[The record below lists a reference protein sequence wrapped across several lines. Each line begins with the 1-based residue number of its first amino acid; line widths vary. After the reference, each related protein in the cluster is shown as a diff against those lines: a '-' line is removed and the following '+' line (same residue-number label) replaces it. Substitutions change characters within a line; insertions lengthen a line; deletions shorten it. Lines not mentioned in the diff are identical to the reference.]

1 MAIKMTKL
9 KIILDFLAT
18 DFLTSLAFYG
28 EKNVI
33 KKLESFKYSE
43 KKSIHSLKLYANK
56 LF

>member
-18 DFLTSLAFYG
+18 DFLTSLAFNG
-28 EKNVI
+28 GKNVI

-43 KKSIHSLKLYANK
+43 KKSICCLKFYANK
-56 LF
+56 LL